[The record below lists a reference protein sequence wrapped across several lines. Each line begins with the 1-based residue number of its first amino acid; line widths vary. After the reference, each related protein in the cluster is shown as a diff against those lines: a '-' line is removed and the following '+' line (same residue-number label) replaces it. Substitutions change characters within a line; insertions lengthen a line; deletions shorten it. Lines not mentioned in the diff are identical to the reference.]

1 MSRGIPTVAA
11 GLVLVAAVA
20 VPATE
25 PVAFKIIVNAKV
37 TGGTIARDAVA
48 QVYLGKARRW
58 ADGTT
63 VVAVD
68 LSSTSAVRQA
78 FSEAV
83 LAMPVDAVKNYW
95 LRMLANGV
103 TVADLAVPRD
113 ATLVAVVRMGHVVV
127 PRGDTVLQIGDEV
140 LALVTP
146 DSEGKLKELLIGT

>member
-95 LRMLANGV
+95 LRMLAKGKRPPV
-103 TVADLAVPRD
+103 TKQSDDDVIAFVAAEPGGIGYVAEATPVP
-113 ATLVAVVRMGHVVV
+113 ATVRTI
-127 PRGDTVLQIGDEV
+127 TVH
-140 LALVTP
+140 P
-146 DSEGKLKELLIGT
+146 